1 LTACRSS
8 ASTGGMDMRAIRR
21 ILLDLAGTAT
31 QPEAHLLE
39 SLDEDTWLR
48 LDTMAEQHRLQ
59 PLLHSLHKEDPAIPD
74 LIAGRWQA
82 AHRRSAM
89 ESMLL
94 KAGLEECCQL
104 LVSHGFEP
112 IALKGAYL
120 AWHAY
125 PDPALR
131 PLRDLDLLLPR
142 DNVADAFRLLERSGF
157 AHLKTPDMPLEDII
171 RLEKHL
177 TPLVTPRGT
186 KLELHHRLWEPQG
199 RLQYE
204 VPRGIEDW
212 VRENSIR
219 IDGIC
224 FPAREDMLAH
234 LIVHAV
240 YSHRL
245 DCGPLIL
252 TDILFLTRGG
262 SFDWDSFWDRAKE
275 ENWHSGAR
283 LLIDLVRRYHGVDA
297 VPRSGS
303 EPEPPPVAIVDAAPD
318 LLLQNLDT
326 RGSASFIATLLTGGP
341 SGIFKRIGGRRQ
353 ATGEAGARR
362 SLAKEGGPIRWATD
376 RLKRT
381 LGEAWNKDVRGQSR
395 QIAELTRWLDR

>member
-1 LTACRSS
+1 
-8 ASTGGMDMRAIRR
+8 
-21 ILLDLAGTAT
+21 
-31 QPEAHLLE
+31 
-39 SLDEDTWLR
+39 
-48 LDTMAEQHRLQ
+48 
-59 PLLHSLHKEDPAIPD
+59 
-74 LIAGRWQA
+74 
-82 AHRRSAM
+82 
-89 ESMLL
+89 
-94 KAGLEECCQL
+94 
-104 LVSHGFEP
+104 
-112 IALKGAYL
+112 
-120 AWHAY
+120 
-125 PDPALR
+125 
-131 PLRDLDLLLPR
+131 
-142 DNVADAFRLLERSGF
+142 
-157 AHLKTPDMPLEDII
+157 
-171 RLEKHL
+171 
-177 TPLVTPRGT
+177 
-186 KLELHHRLWEPQG
+186 
-199 RLQYE
+199 
-204 VPRGIEDW
+204 
-212 VRENSIR
+212 
-219 IDGIC
+219 
-224 FPAREDMLAH
+224 MLAH